1 MTEREARQIAFGIVT
16 SHGPCLVDDEP
27 LDELINDIA
36 RAIFLAFQAGKEA
49 RTVDGRPRP
58 YD

>member
-1 MTEREARQIAFGIVT
+1 MTEREARQIAFSIVT

-36 RAIFLAFQAGKEA
+36 RAIFLAFLAGKSSK
-49 RTVDGRPRP
+49 DG
-58 YD
+58 